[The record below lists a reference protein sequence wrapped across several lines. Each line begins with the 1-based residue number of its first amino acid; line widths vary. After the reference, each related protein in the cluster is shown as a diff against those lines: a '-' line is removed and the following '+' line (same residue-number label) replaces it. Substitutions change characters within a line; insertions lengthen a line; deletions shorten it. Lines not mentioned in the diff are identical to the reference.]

1 MLQAVFRACSIF
13 LWERAGLCRIAVGV
27 CKKCINSFYKVCLIT
42 QYKSSKKEIYN
53 LVKLYN

>member
-1 MLQAVFRACSIF
+1 MCKKI
-13 LWERAGLCRIAVGV
+13 VGD
-27 CKKCINSFYKVCLIT
+27 CEKCINSFYKVCLII